1 MLYKFSLLGLLLQR
15 VTKESEVCHW
25 IVSVNINCSTDRAL
39 KVFRPA
45 PDDQIQ
51 EQAIDFARLLSV
63 NPIIGNAFIS
73 VTRA

>member
-1 MLYKFSLLGLLLQR
+1 M
-15 VTKESEVCHW
+15 KESEVCHW
-25 IVSVNINCSTDRAL
+25 IVSVNANCSPGRCL